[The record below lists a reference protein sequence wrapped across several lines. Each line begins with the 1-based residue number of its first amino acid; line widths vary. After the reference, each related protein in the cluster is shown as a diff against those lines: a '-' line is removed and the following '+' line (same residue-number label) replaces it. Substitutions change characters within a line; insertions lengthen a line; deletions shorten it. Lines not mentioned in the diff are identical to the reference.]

1 MFFWTEL
8 EQKEYQG
15 RVHPTLRKEEDISKS
30 YLKQTGCVKRQV
42 NPWVTGCDWI
52 SQAIPCGRC
61 FPIKKNL
68 WFAGHVTDR
77 MTSGM
82 SSYNDLRK
90 LEVKVFDVWYCRWA
104 WNMIFKYIQ
113 TTLKNTIKKQVAWG
127 HVLIIQSEPDTK
139 KSRRPDEASMPRRY
153 KQPITKV
160 KCRTLRVSYL
170 HDFTCIY
177 CCLRCWREMAKGCLA
192 LRRQHPVVVPCGF
205 WWSSLSCWEIWE
217 N

>member
-15 RVHPTLRKEEDISKS
+15 RVHPTLRKEEDTFKS

-113 TTLKNTIKKQVAWG
+113 TTLKKHNQKTSCLG
-127 HVLIIQSEPDTK
+127 
-139 KSRRPDEASMPRRY
+139 
-153 KQPITKV
+153 
-160 KCRTLRVSYL
+160 
-170 HDFTCIY
+170 TC
-177 CCLRCWREMAKGCLA
+177 LD
-192 LRRQHPVVVPCGF
+192 HPVRTGYEEVPKTRWGQHAPQ
-205 WWSSLSCWEIWE
+205 I
-217 N
+217 